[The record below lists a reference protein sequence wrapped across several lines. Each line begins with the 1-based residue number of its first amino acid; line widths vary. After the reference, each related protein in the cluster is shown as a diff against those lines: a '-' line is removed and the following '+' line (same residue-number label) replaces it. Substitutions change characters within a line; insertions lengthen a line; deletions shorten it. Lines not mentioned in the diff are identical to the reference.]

1 MRLPAAGQGANSAL
15 ESCKVLGSVL
25 AEAGGDVSQVPQ
37 RFTSARL
44 ADMHALNELDAKAY
58 SFFRCAD
65 SGTQLHPLWVC
76 SCNLGQSLVLC
87 ISNNTGFTQQH
98 R

>member
-1 MRLPAAGQGANSAL
+1 LSAAGQGANSAL

-37 RFTSARL
+37 RFTAARL

-58 SFFRCAD
+58 SFFRC
-65 SGTQLHPLWVC
+65 
-76 SCNLGQSLVLC
+76 GQRRCVACVAVQATTRAWTVTS
-87 ISNNTGFTQQH
+87 
-98 R
+98 

>member
-1 MRLPAAGQGANSAL
+1 MSVNVCLRDVHGMHVPAAGQGANSAL

-25 AEAGGDVSQVPQ
+25 AEAGGDVGQVPQ

-58 SFFRCAD
+58 SFFRCAQWHCVVVV
-65 SGTQLHPLWVC
+65 S
-76 SCNLGQSLVLC
+76 SCKPCFLNWQ
-87 ISNNTGFTQQH
+87 
-98 R
+98 